1 MLSTLHIDPATL
13 PVSAEEWEQRLLAMH
28 GATDADE
35 FIDCVFRLIE
45 ATVECEWVLVNLRP
59 TGRIPEA
66 ARDSL
71 GRCYSAELFA
81 HISEVNPAVRHILLR
96 PGIRMVTTRELLP
109 ANDAELRK
117 LPFYERCMKPFAWRH
132 CVSLV
137 FWTLLP
143 PLPVCGFNVFRPA
156 SQPDFSKAELER
168 LRALHPHIATS
179 LKRLRKQL
187 LSESTKTAVGDD
199 SRTTMVVDWHGQLV
213 NHGVQSEAELQRW
226 CAGAKELPGELM
238 AACRTLGDAW
248 LSLVNATPGARLEKK
263 QIVLHPTQPR
273 LRAEIALLDAH
284 STDVLEPG
292 FVIRLRETTSADK
305 LVTLTPAEREA
316 VLLAAQCLDNQQ
328 IADRLSINISAV
340 KTRLHS
346 AFRKLGVVNRSQ
358 LVAMVK

>member
-1 MLSTLHIDPATL
+1 MLPTLHIDPASL

-59 TGRIPEA
+59 TGRIPAA

-71 GRCYSAELFA
+71 GRYYSAELFGQ
-81 HISEVNPAVRHILLR
+81 ISEVNPAVRHILLR
-96 PGIRMVTTRELLP
+96 PGIRMVTSRELLP
-109 ANDAELRK
+109 ADDAELHK

-143 PLPVCGFNVFRPA
+143 PLPVGGFNVFRPG
-156 SQPDFSKAELER
+156 SQPDFSEQEVER
-168 LRALHPHIATS
+168 LRGLHSHIGTS

-187 LSESTKTAVGDD
+187 LSESTKSVIGNHQDD
-199 SRTTMVVDWHGQLV
+199 VIIADWHGVLV
-213 NHGVQSEAELQRW
+213 NNCVQSQRTLQRW
-226 CAGAKELPGELM
+226 ALGAKGLPPELM
-238 AACRTLGDAW
+238 GACRTLGSAW
-248 LSLVNATPGARLEKK
+248 LNLVNVTPGARLEKK
-263 QIVLHPTQPR
+263 QIVLHPTQPK
-273 LRAEIALLDAH
+273 LRAEVTLLDAH

-292 FVIRLRETTSADK
+292 FVIRLLECAGVGE
-305 LVTLTPAEREA
+305 LETLTSAEREA

-328 IADRLSINISAV
+328 IADRLSINVSAV